1 MFDSKGLLAV
11 AGISGVLLSC
21 GHDSNRIGAEDF
33 LADASLQLTGA
44 ALSYRPDLDAVVFEV
59 STGGDAASV
68 VPPLAGGVDGA
79 PVLGYVFMTDLQP
92 RDVGFGQVEGTVA
105 LAVTSHPDFDDTP
118 LWDEDANERFDDDG
132 AVYHAHWVVLG
143 PDQRAPAGL
152 AVVQSTATSTLPPT
166 APMAMYLDSPGFS
179 VRESGRQL
187 RVLVP
192 ADRMRRRFA
201 VSAEA
206 LVAYMKVDASGAQ
219 PLLGVHRVVST
230 LEDAIVLSGA
240 SNASASAWPT
250 AVNRLPDG
258 TESSMDVEAAQARY
272 VRELDTF
279 VLTMDVAGAVA
290 SIHPPMVGQV
300 DGAPVVGYVFPTSI
314 PPAAVGF
321 IDRSGTLV
329 LAVTSHPD
337 FDDTPLWDESLDQD
351 YGNDGGIYHVH
362 WAVLVEDSNSP
373 AGLSVP
379 SQADMSMLPPT
390 APMAMALDSPGFHA
404 FATGSTLTVLLP
416 AWHLR
421 GVRDFSFDALTA
433 LMRVDASGPGPVL
446 RVVSVFDILSG
457 DLSLPLRATRE

>member
-1 MFDSKGLLAV
+1 MF
-11 AGISGVLLSC
+11 
-21 GHDSNRIGAEDF
+21 R
-33 LADASLQLTGA
+33 
-44 ALSYRPDLDAVVFEV
+44 R
-59 STGGDAASV
+59 
-68 VPPLAGGVDGA
+68 
-79 PVLGYVFMTDLQP
+79 M
-92 RDVGFGQVEGTVA
+92 
-105 LAVTSHPDFDDTP
+105 
-118 LWDEDANERFDDDG
+118 
-132 AVYHAHWVVLG
+132 
-143 PDQRAPAGL
+143 
-152 AVVQSTATSTLPPT
+152 
-166 APMAMYLDSPGFS
+166 
-179 VRESGRQL
+179 
-187 RVLVP
+187 LVP

-240 SNASASAWPT
+240 RNAPASAWPT
-250 AVNRLPDG
+250 AVTRLPDG
-258 TESSMDVEAAQARY
+258 TEPSMDVEAAQARY

-290 SIHPPMVGQV
+290 SIHPPMARQV

-321 IDRSGTLV
+321 IDRPGTLA

-337 FDDTPLWDESLDQD
+337 FDDTPLWDENLDRD
-351 YGNDGGIYHVH
+351 YGNDGAIYHVH

-379 SQADMSMLPPT
+379 SQPDMSKLPPT

-404 FATGSTLTVLLP
+404 FATGSTLTVLVP
-416 AWHLR
+416 AWQLR

-433 LMRVDASGPGPVL
+433 LMRVDASGSDPIL

-457 DLSLPLRATRE
+457 DLSLPLRATR